1 MKSCMKF
8 FVLLSVVVLMSM
20 PAISWGAT
28 ILSLEAWETVGADSC
43 PWVYTWNGSEYVMDN
58 DIYSVARYKTGEYTD
73 AYVLQKPLVA
83 DNGSYNLMI
92 QEITTERSWTDYVGL
107 YTVDHAADVAI
118 GTNEAGNIFS
128 YRPAGLLRPFSAIA
142 NSGSNVTALVS
153 TTDNRGFGLYSEES
167 VEIDFGSV
175 DVSQGSRVVLRA
187 RGFLQGTGADKP
199 FIGAP
204 AVVVQ
209 VFNGNGWQEIGRLKP
224 RMDWSTGVFDL
235 SAYLPDANGSRKIRL
250 YSISHGTKYHE
261 IDFVGLATGSQP
273 AVALN
278 QLTLTSAQFNNN
290 SVLGTLNAA
299 DENYVQMNPKEN
311 FFLSFSS
318 VPNNMPVRDF
328 VFVSKGYYIPNN
340 TYHIDTWDGASW
352 TERGSYSYPGAD
364 FTQTFDLS
372 AYLPDPDGQYKV
384 RVRQVG
390 IEGSSYCESPAAID
404 FIGLVVDSVSYTL
417 SSAINLEDDSDI
429 LSLVRTS
436 DDVKFN
442 LSMVG
447 SSLCLE
453 DSRHSIYQ
461 WTFPTTSIPGVG
473 NYLVFPP
480 LPKICGVPGNSS
492 CR

>member
-1 MKSCMKF
+1 MKSVTKF
-8 FVLLSVVVLMSM
+8 FVLLSVVLLMSM
-20 PAISWGAT
+20 PVISQGAT

-58 DIYSVARYKTGEYTD
+58 DIYSVARYKAGEYTD

-107 YTVDHAADVAI
+107 YTVDHNADVAI

-128 YRPAGLLRPFSAIA
+128 FRPASLIKPASATA
-142 NSGSNVTALVS
+142 NSGSNVTDLVS
-153 TTDNRGFGLYSEES
+153 TTDNRGFGLYSQDFI
-167 VEIDFGSV
+167 EIDFGSV

-209 VFNGNGWQEIGRLKP
+209 VFNGSGWQEIGRLKP

-261 IDFVGLATGSQP
+261 IDFVGLSTGAQP
-273 AVALN
+273 QIAIN
-278 QLTLTSAQFNNN
+278 QLTLSSALFNNS
-290 SVLGTLNAA
+290 SVLNTLNTA
-299 DENYVQMNPKEN
+299 DGSYVQMNPKEN

-318 VPNNMPVRDF
+318 IPKSMPVRDF

-340 TYHIDTWDGASW
+340 TYHIDTWDGADW
-352 TERGSYSYPGAD
+352 IERGFYSYPGAD

-372 AYLPDPDGQYKV
+372 AYLPDTDGQYKV

-390 IEGSSYCESPAAID
+390 LEGSTYCESPAAID
-404 FIGLVVDSVSYTL
+404 FIGLAVNSVSYTL
-417 SSAINLEDDSDI
+417 TSAINLEDDSDI
-429 LSLVRTS
+429 LSLVRAS
-436 DDVKFN
+436 DDIKFN
-442 LSMVG
+442 LSMA
-447 SSLCLE
+447 SSNCLE

-461 WTFPTTSIPGVG
+461 WTLPVVSIPGSG
-473 NYLVFPP
+473 NSFVFPP
-480 LPKICGVPGNSS
+480 FPKMCGRPGYP
-492 CR
+492 CIY